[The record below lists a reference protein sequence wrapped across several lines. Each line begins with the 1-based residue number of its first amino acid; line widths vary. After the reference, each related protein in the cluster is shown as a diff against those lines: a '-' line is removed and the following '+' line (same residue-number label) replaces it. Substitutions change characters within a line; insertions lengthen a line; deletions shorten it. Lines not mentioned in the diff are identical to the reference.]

1 MSSSFMPVAQ
11 RGLQRCLRLGGH
23 GRVQQRF
30 HSSAPSTSASP
41 LSVAKL
47 LATPADD
54 GERHVYGFIRSIRK
68 QKTRAFAAIGDGSSL
83 EPLQALLTPAQAESL
98 TTGAAV
104 HLTGQWTASPAK
116 ATQPSEL
123 HVNAV
128 DLIGASDAATYPL
141 QKKFQTAEYLRT
153 LPHLRA
159 RLPANALLLRLRSHA
174 IAHLT
179 TFFASREFTQTHPP
193 ILTSSDCEGAGEVF
207 GISTAAE
214 SPSDASAEAAAPA
227 GSAAVP
233 FFRTPKYLTVSSQL
247 HLEALAQ
254 AVGGVWTLSP
264 TFRAER
270 SDTARHL
277 SEFYM
282 LEAEATFVSSLDAV
296 MDLAEDMVRSVTRGL
311 NDSTIGEEV
320 LRGQRREGEE
330 EIDLEGRWRGILEGP
345 WPRITYT
352 QAIDT
357 LVASGEVFEHVP
369 VWGAGLQA
377 EHERV
382 LAREVGK
389 GGPVFVTKYPADI
402 KPFYMLP
409 SSTSEAGGADRQTVD
424 CFDLLLP
431 DVCEVAGGSLQ
442 RRQQDILGGV
452 LRHGSTVKYY
462 VPKKNLW
469 VGGGRESAYR
479 RVAVGLSNIPYNI
492 GLGGVQWKVNERGST
507 AQQREGY
514 AIEDALCALRLA
526 FSFSFTPYSAFCTV

>member
-1 MSSSFMPVAQ
+1 MPVAQ
-11 RGLQRCLRLGGH
+11 RGLQRCLRLGAH

-30 HSSAPSTSASP
+30 HSSAPSPTASP

-54 GERHVYGFIRSIRK
+54 GERQVYGFVRSIRK

-83 EPLQALLTPAQAESL
+83 KPLQALLTPAQAENL

-104 HLTGQWTASPAK
+104 HLTGQWTASPAN
-116 ATQPSEL
+116 ATEASEL
-123 HVNAV
+123 HVDGV
-128 DLIGASDAATYPL
+128 ELLDASDATTYPL
-141 QKKFQTAEYLRT
+141 QKKFQTVEYLRT
-153 LPHLRA
+153 LPRFA
-159 RLPANALLLRLRSHA
+159 PAYPPTPS
-174 IAHLT
+174 
-179 TFFASREFTQTHPP
+179 SSFTQTHPP

-207 GISTAAE
+207 GISTTAE
-214 SPSDASAEAAAPA
+214 SPSDAYAPAAGGEAATAPS
-227 GSAAVP
+227 SAAVP

-282 LEAEATFVSSLDAV
+282 LEAAATIASSLDEV
-296 MDLAEDMVRSVTRGL
+296 MDLAEDMIRSVTKGL

-330 EIDLEGRWRGILEGP
+330 GMDLEGRWKGILEGP

-352 QAIDT
+352 QAIDA
-357 LVASGEVFEHVP
+357 LVASGETFEHAP

-377 EHERV
+377 EHERF

-389 GGPVFVTKYPADI
+389 GGPVFVTKYPAEI

-409 SSTSEAGGADRQTVD
+409 SSTSGVPEDKKTVD

-431 DVCEVAGGSLQ
+431 DVCEVAGGSLREHSLEPLQ
-442 RRQQDILGGV
+442 AAMREHGV
-452 LRHGSTVKYY
+452 A
-462 VPKKNLW
+462 
-469 VGGGRESAYR
+469 GGGD
-479 RVAVGLSNIPYNI
+479 
-492 GLGGVQWKVNERGST
+492 GV
-507 AQQREGY
+507 
-514 AIEDALCALRLA
+514 
-526 FSFSFTPYSAFCTV
+526 

>member
-1 MSSSFMPVAQ
+1 MPVAQ
-11 RGLQRCLRLGGH
+11 RGLQRCLRLGVH

-30 HSSAPSTSASP
+30 YSAAPSPTASL

-54 GERHVYGFIRSIRK
+54 GERQVYGFVRSIRK
-68 QKTRAFAAIGDGSSL
+68 QKTRAFAAIGDGSSLEPLQALLTPAQAESL

-116 ATQPSEL
+116 ATQASEL

-128 DLIGASDAATYPL
+128 DLLGASDAATYPL

-214 SPSDASAEAAAPA
+214 TPSDASAPQAA
-227 GSAAVP
+227 GDAAVP

-296 MDLAEDMVRSVTRGL
+296 MDLAEDMIRSVTRGL
-311 NDSTIGEEV
+311 NDSIIGEEV

-330 EIDLEGRWRGILEGP
+330 GIDLEGRWNGILDGP

-352 QAIDT
+352 QAVDALI
-357 LVASGEVFEHVP
+357 ASGEAFEHTP

-377 EHERV
+377 EHERF

-409 SSTSEAGGADRQTVD
+409 SSASGAGEDRKTVD

-431 DVCEVAGGSLQ
+431 DVCEVAGGSL
-442 RRQQDILGGV
+442 
-452 LRHGSTVKYY
+452 
-462 VPKKNLW
+462 
-469 VGGGRESAYR
+469 
-479 RVAVGLSNIPYNI
+479 
-492 GLGGVQWKVNERGST
+492 
-507 AQQREGY
+507 
-514 AIEDALCALRLA
+514 
-526 FSFSFTPYSAFCTV
+526 

>member
-1 MSSSFMPVAQ
+1 MSSTFMPVAQ
-11 RGLQRCLRLGGH
+11 RGLQRCLRLGAH
-23 GRVQQRF
+23 GRIHQRL
-30 HSSAPSTSASP
+30 HSSAPSPTASS

-54 GERHVYGFIRSIRK
+54 GERQVYGFVRSIRK

-83 EPLQALLTPAQAESL
+83 EPLQALLTPAQAENL

-116 ATQPSEL
+116 ATQSSEL
-123 HVNAV
+123 HVNSV
-128 DLIGASDAATYPL
+128 DLLGASDATTYPL

-153 LPHLRA
+153 LPHLRS
-159 RLPANALLLRLRSHA
+159 RLPSNALLLRLRSHA

-214 SPSDASAEAAAPA
+214 SPSDGSATAVGTEAASAAS
-227 GSAAVP
+227 SAAVP

-282 LEAEATFVSSLDAV
+282 LEAEATFVSSLDAI
-296 MDLAEDMVRSVTRGL
+296 MDLAEDMIRSVTRGL

-330 EIDLEGRWRGILEGP
+330 GIDLEGRWRGILKGP

-352 QAIDT
+352 EAIDA
-357 LVASGEVFEHVP
+357 LVASGE
-369 VWGAGLQA
+369 
-377 EHERV
+377 
-382 LAREVGK
+382 
-389 GGPVFVTKYPADI
+389 
-402 KPFYMLP
+402 
-409 SSTSEAGGADRQTVD
+409 
-424 CFDLLLP
+424 
-431 DVCEVAGGSLQ
+431 
-442 RRQQDILGGV
+442 
-452 LRHGSTVKYY
+452 
-462 VPKKNLW
+462 
-469 VGGGRESAYR
+469 
-479 RVAVGLSNIPYNI
+479 
-492 GLGGVQWKVNERGST
+492 
-507 AQQREGY
+507 
-514 AIEDALCALRLA
+514 
-526 FSFSFTPYSAFCTV
+526 